1 MPLPGDTV
9 GGAARVALVDEV
21 YATIGA
27 AVAAA
32 VVLAVEPAWI
42 RAAHRRGL
50 VGRDMNKPG
59 EVLVA
64 EAGGVWAV
72 VGAAVGL
79 LLLEALYTYLGGPRW
94 DRQGFALTSLL
105 LLSAIIGFTDDI
117 LGWKKG
123 LPRWQRVVFMVPAAL
138 PLVVIKAGH
147 STLSVPFIGTVDLGL
162 AYPLLA
168 VPIGVTG
175 AANAFNM
182 LAGFNG
188 LEAGMGLLLML
199 FTAAYAWMKHVPL
212 VPEAAI
218 VMAGALLAFLRYNWY
233 PAKVFPGNA
242 FTYAVGAYYAALVIL
257 GNMEKFGLTLFTLYF
272 IKALLYARGV
282 AHRVWKP
289 GVEDFGVPRPDGTL
303 DTPLE
308 GLYSLTHA
316 AIKLLKRVKG
326 SAREPEVVAVI
337 LAAQALIGLITLLLA
352 AKGIL

>member
-1 MPLPGDTV
+1 MP
-9 GGAARVALVDEV
+9 AAISFA
-21 YATIGA
+21 YAIIGA
-27 AVAAA
+27 ATAAA
-32 VVLAVEPAWI
+32 IVLAVEPAWI
-42 RAAHRRGL
+42 KAAHQHGL
-50 VGRDMNKPG
+50 VGKDMNKPG
-59 EVLVA
+59 EVMVA

-72 VGAAVGL
+72 VGAAMGL
-79 LLLEALYTYLGGPRW
+79 LLLEALHTYLEGPKW
-94 DRQGFALTSLL
+94 SEQVFALTSLL
-105 LLSAIIGFTDDI
+105 LLSAVIGFTDDV

-123 LPRWQRVVFMVPAAL
+123 LPKWQRVVFMMPAAL
-138 PLVVIKAGH
+138 PLVVIKAGR
-147 STLSVPFIGTVDLGL
+147 STLSIPFIGTVDLGL

-199 FTAAYAWMKHVPL
+199 FTAAYAWMRNIPL

-233 PAKVFPGNA
+233 PARAFPGNA

-257 GNMEKFGLTLFTLYF
+257 GNMEKYGLALFTLYF

-282 AHRVWKP
+282 IHGVWKE
-289 GVEDFGVPRPDGTL
+289 GVEDFGVPKPDGTL
-303 DTPLE
+303 DSPLE

-316 AIKLLKRVKG
+316 SIKLLKRVKG
-326 SAREPEVVAVI
+326 SAREPEVVAII
-337 LAAQALIGLITLLLA
+337 LALQALIGLATLALATENLL
-352 AKGIL
+352 